1 MTGTR
6 IARARH
12 HIAKVRQ
19 GGGTADEIATAIRLT
34 AWAVGGLACTFIA
47 EHRAQHLPDAPVAER
62 DRADRTTSAGSVAL
76 RIAVPAAAAVHAARG
91 DDALLARAITFAD
104 AIAVPEIE
112 LAEALSIM
120 MFPGSVPRFVE
131 AARVRLG
138 LIRAETVQPS
148 PVFGAWARL
157 QGRVGFD
164 EAAATAGDAAGQ
176 QGGGGSPS
184 RAPSSQYS
192 TASISVLPPH
202 GSSRKANASQIC
214 GAVTPAARPRRDA
227 ARCPGDA
234 GAPPDTNTFRL

>member
-1 MTGTR
+1 VTGTR

-47 EHRAQHLPDAPVAER
+47 EHRPQHLPDAPVAER

-157 QGRVGFD
+157 QGQGGFD
-164 EAAATAGDAAGQ
+164 EAAAQQAARRVNRAAAAAL
-176 QGGGGSPS
+176 
-184 RAPSSQYS
+184 RAPSSRYS

-227 ARCPGDA
+227 ARYPGDA
-234 GAPPDTNTFRL
+234 GAPPDKPLRR